1 MKSTIIS
8 SVRLSGSG
16 HELRKNNFKIVSKN
30 KITYLVLLAI
40 TCVNSYSQVT
50 SKQEVKGNKEYAKYS
65 YTDAIKTYERIYEK
79 GYKSP
84 DMLLK
89 IGNAYYFNAELEKA
103 NKWYAEL
110 YATSPEQEP
119 EFYYR
124 FAQTLKTV
132 KENDKAEAM
141 LAKFSEKSG
150 NDNRAKLLSKNSDY
164 LAEIKKNSGR
174 YKIENAGV
182 NSKYSDYGTAF
193 MGTKVVFCSARDTGN
208 FSKRIHTWTGQFFT
222 NLYDSP
228 IAEDGSLG
236 AVGKFGGKINSKF
249 HEDTPAFTKDGKTVY
264 FTRNNYLD
272 DRGFDASKVTLLKIY
287 KATVDKE
294 GQWNNITAL
303 PFNSDSYQTAH
314 PALSPDEKTL
324 YFVSDMPGTHGQSDI
339 FRVKLNDD
347 GSFGNT
353 ENLGDDINTPG
364 RETFP
369 FISDDNELYFASDG
383 HPGIGGLDIFITRI
397 SKDGSLNFKEVLNI
411 GEEANSTKDD
421 FAFIINVKTKKG
433 FLSSNRDGGQGSD
446 DIYKFVETKPIWCEQ
461 ILHGIVTDEDTKA
474 ILPNTKLQLFDNN
487 FNKIKETTSDA
498 AGKYEFT
505 EVECG
510 KKYYVRASLEE
521 YTTKEV
527 SVIIKK
533 ETGKTEL
540 NIELKAEGCKVKI
553 GDDLANCFKI
563 NIIYFDLD
571 KWNIRPDAA
580 IDLAKLL
587 DVLEQNPSMKI
598 NIRSHTDSRASDKYN
613 DVLSKNRAKS
623 TKDWLIKNGISA
635 DRLTSEGLGEKEL
648 VNKCADD
655 VQCTEAEHQLNRRSE
670 FIITAL

>member
-1 MKSTIIS
+1 M
-8 SVRLSGSG
+8 
-16 HELRKNNFKIVSKN
+16 KN

-40 TCVNSYSQVT
+40 TCVTSYAQVA
-50 SKQEVKGNKEYAKYS
+50 SKKEAKGDKEYAKYA
-65 YTDAIKTYERIYEK
+65 YIDAIKTYERIYEK
-79 GYKSP
+79 GYKSS
-84 DMLLK
+84 DMLIK

-110 YATSPEQEP
+110 YATAPDQEP

-124 FAQTLKTV
+124 FAQTLKAV
-132 KENDKAEAM
+132 KDNDKSDAM
-141 LAKFSEKSG
+141 MAVFVQKKG
-150 NDNRAKLLSKNSDY
+150 GDTRAKIFAKNRDY
-164 LAEIKKNSGR
+164 LAEIKSNSGR
-174 YKIENAGV
+174 YKIENAGI
-182 NSKYSDYGTAF
+182 NTQYSEYGTTF
-193 MGTKVVFCSARDTGN
+193 MGTKVVFSSARDTGN
-208 FSKRIHTWTGQFFT
+208 FSKRIHTWTGQYFT

-228 IAEDGSLG
+228 VAEDGSLG

-272 DRGFDASKVTLLKIY
+272 GRGFDASKVTLLKIY

-383 HPGIGGLDIFITRI
+383 QPGIGGLDIFITRLP
-397 SKDGSLNFKEVLNI
+397 KDGSLNFKEVLNV
-411 GEEANSTKDD
+411 GEEANSIKDD
-421 FAFIINVKTKKG
+421 FAFIINFKTKKG

-461 ILHGIVTDEDTKA
+461 VLLGVITDEDTKA
-474 ILPNTKLQLFDNN
+474 VLPNTKLQLFDDN
-487 FNKIKETTSDA
+487 FNKIKETTSDVE
-498 AGKYEFT
+498 GKYEFT
-505 EVECG
+505 EVVCG
-510 KKYYVRASLEE
+510 TKYYVRASLEE

-527 SVIIKK
+527 PVTIGK
-533 ETGKTEL
+533 ETGNTKL
-540 NIELKAEGCKVKI
+540 NIELTSEGCKVKV
-553 GDDLANCFKI
+553 GDDLADCFKI

-580 IDLAKLL
+580 VDLAKLL
-587 DVLEQNPSMKI
+587 DVLNQNPSMKI
-598 NIRSHTDSRASDKYN
+598 NIRSHTDSRASFSYN
-613 DVLSKNRAKS
+613 DKLSNRRAKS
-623 TKDWLIKNGISA
+623 TKDWLIKNGIA
-635 DRLTSEGLGEKEL
+635 TDRLTSEGLGENEL
-648 VNKCADD
+648 VNKCSDGAK
-655 VQCTEAEHQLNRRSE
+655 CTEAEHQLNRRSE
-670 FIITAL
+670 FIIIAL

>member
-1 MKSTIIS
+1 M
-8 SVRLSGSG
+8 
-16 HELRKNNFKIVSKN
+16 KN

-50 SKQEVKGNKEYAKYS
+50 NKKEVKGNKEYAKYA
-65 YTDAIKTYERIYEK
+65 YIDAIKTYERIYKK

-124 FAQTLKTV
+124 FSQTLKTV
-132 KENDKAEAM
+132 KENDKADAM
-141 LAKFSEKSG
+141 LAKFLEKNG
-150 NDNRAKLLSKNSDY
+150 NDNRAKLLSQNKDY
-164 LAEIKKNSGR
+164 LAEIKNNSGR

-208 FSKRIHTWTGQFFT
+208 FSKRIHTWTGQYFT

-272 DRGFDASKVTLLKIY
+272 GRGFDASKVTLLKIY
-287 KATVDKE
+287 KATVDKD

-324 YFVSDMPGTHGQSDI
+324 YFVSDMPGTHGQSDL

-353 ENLGDDINTPG
+353 ENLGDEINTPG

-397 SKDGSLNFKEVLNI
+397 PIDGSLNFKEVLNL
-411 GEEANSTKDD
+411 GEEANSIKDD
-421 FAFIINVKTKKG
+421 FAFIINYKTKKG
-433 FLSSNRDGGQGSD
+433 FLSSNRDGG
-446 DIYKFVETKPIWCEQ
+446 
-461 ILHGIVTDEDTKA
+461 
-474 ILPNTKLQLFDNN
+474 
-487 FNKIKETTSDA
+487 
-498 AGKYEFT
+498 
-505 EVECG
+505 
-510 KKYYVRASLEE
+510 
-521 YTTKEV
+521 
-527 SVIIKK
+527 
-533 ETGKTEL
+533 
-540 NIELKAEGCKVKI
+540 
-553 GDDLANCFKI
+553 
-563 NIIYFDLD
+563 
-571 KWNIRPDAA
+571 
-580 IDLAKLL
+580 
-587 DVLEQNPSMKI
+587 
-598 NIRSHTDSRASDKYN
+598 
-613 DVLSKNRAKS
+613 
-623 TKDWLIKNGISA
+623 
-635 DRLTSEGLGEKEL
+635 
-648 VNKCADD
+648 
-655 VQCTEAEHQLNRRSE
+655 
-670 FIITAL
+670 

>member
-1 MKSTIIS
+1 M
-8 SVRLSGSG
+8 
-16 HELRKNNFKIVSKN
+16 KN

-50 SKQEVKGNKEYAKYS
+50 NKKEVKGNKEYAKYA
-65 YTDAIKTYERIYEK
+65 YIDAIKTYERIYKK

-124 FAQTLKTV
+124 FAQTLKAV
-132 KENDKAEAM
+132 KDNDKADAM

-150 NDNRAKLLSKNSDY
+150 NDNRAKLLSQNKDY
-164 LAEIKKNSGR
+164 LTEIKNNSGR

-182 NSKYSDYGTAF
+182 NSKYSDYGAAF

-208 FSKRIHTWTGQFFT
+208 FSKRIHTWTGQYFT

-272 DRGFDASKVTLLKIY
+272 GRGFDASKVTLLKIY

-294 GQWNNITAL
+294 GQWNNITVL

-369 FISDDNELYFASDG
+369 FMSDDNELYFASDG
-383 HPGIGGLDIFITRI
+383 QPGIGGLDIFITRI
-397 SKDGSLNFKEVLNI
+397 PKDGSLNFKNVLNL
-411 GEEANSTKDD
+411 GEEANSIKDD
-421 FAFIINVKTKKG
+421 FAFIINFNTKKG

-461 ILHGIVTDEDTKA
+461 LLHGVVTDEDTKA
-474 ILPNTKLQLFDNN
+474 VLANTKLQLFDNN

-498 AGKYEFT
+498 AGKYEFA

-510 KKYYVRASLEE
+510 KKYYVRASLET
-521 YTTKEV
+521 YTTKE
-527 SVIIKK
+527 SPVIIGK
-533 ETGKTEL
+533 TDGKTEL
-540 NIELKAEGCKVKI
+540 NIELEKTQKPVKP
-553 GDDLANCFKI
+553 GDDLADVFGI
-563 NIIYFDLD
+563 NLIYFDLD

-580 IDLAKLL
+580 IDLAKIL
-587 DVLEQNPSMKI
+587 DVLEQYPTMTI
-598 NIRSHTDSRASDKYN
+598 DIRSHTDSRASDKYN
-613 DVLSKNRAKS
+613 EKLSDRRAKS
-623 TKDWLIKNGISA
+623 TMQWLIKNGISA
-635 DRLTSEGLGEKEL
+635 NRLTSESLGEKEL
-648 VNKCADD
+648 VNKCTDD
-655 VQCTEAEHQLNRRSE
+655 VQCSEAEHQLNRRSE